1 VASPNRYQFI
11 DIPISS
17 FAGWD
22 RVRQIESVLSA
33 HDYGQFRNSAIL
45 VDAME
50 RDDRVSGVMATRV
63 GGLIAAPIEVK
74 PANDKRKAVRVAT
87 EVGGDD
93 DTTGILKHIAPDA
106 TMRALSSWGAYE
118 GIVVAEILWFGNGQD
133 RLSPAYRE
141 LPRLK
146 LWHPQFLYWDWSER
160 TFMLI
165 TGSGMVKLPR
175 IDVNPR
181 SDGKWFVW
189 APFGFQYGWLRAIVR
204 SIAFKYLM
212 RQWNYRDWARYN
224 EVYGKPIKAGLV
236 PAGAKP
242 EAKDRFEGDLVNMAD
257 DAVVILPQ
265 GKDPETSYDFKL
277 VEAKSRGYQT
287 FDDLKT
293 QLDKDIAVAVL
304 GQDLPS
310 ETGGGG
316 LGVSKGADI
325 RDHVRLDKRIED
337 AAIYDALREQVFTW
351 WALYNFGDADLAPRI
366 EAQVI
371 PEETETE
378 ENQGMLTLGNAVK
391 ALKDANPR
399 TDVIAI
405 YDRQGIPMLSEE
417 EMAAERDEA
426 ARNRPQLPPGG
437 AMPPGHGPPG
447 HGPPTGPPSSG
458 DHAPPS
464 AGESSAAA
472 GAHPDHLSA
481 ADTRLP
487 IRRREFA
494 GLPVAVE
501 NPAGTVRLWTDADGK
516 TVGSTKM
523 QFDYGYIEG
532 HVGSDGEDLDVYL
545 GPDETASNV
554 HVVHQLRAPKF
565 DVHDEDK
572 CFLGFASADDARAAY
587 VAHRNDGDRAIRG
600 MSVIP
605 LERFKEKLRRRTGQ
619 GPIRASVVDV
629 DITERAI
636 LAMLDR
642 AEGAITL
649 GAVRTRAGKRRAQT
663 YGDAVTDRAKRAA
676 ARELAPDL
684 AAVLSAI
691 HESGSPSDLR
701 RRLPG
706 LLRGMDP
713 AKISQ
718 ITERA
723 RILGNLG
730 GRLAARKMI
739 DR

>member
-1 VASPNRYQFI
+1 MASPNRNQFV

-22 RVRQIESVLSA
+22 RVRQIEAVLSA

-50 RDDRVSGVMATRV
+50 RDDRISGVMATRV
-63 GGLIAAPIEVK
+63 GGLMAAPVEVK
-74 PANDKRKAVRVAT
+74 PATDKRKAVRIAT

-93 DTTGILKHIAPDA
+93 DTTGILKHVAPDA

-118 GIVVAEILWFGNGQD
+118 GVVVAEILWFGNGQD

-146 LWHPQFLYWDWSER
+146 LWHPQFVYWDWSER
-160 TFMLI
+160 TFILI

-212 RQWNYRDWARYN
+212 RQWNYRDWGRYN
-224 EVYGKPIKAGLV
+224 EVYGKPIKKGKV
-236 PAGAKP
+236 PASAKP

-257 DAVVILPQ
+257 DAVVMLPQ
-265 GKDPETSYDFKL
+265 GKDPETSYDL
-277 VEAKSRGYQT
+277 ELLEAKSRGYQT
-287 FDDLKT
+287 FGDLKT
-293 QLDKDIAVAVL
+293 HLDKDIAIAVL

-310 ETGGGG
+310 EAGGGG

-325 RDHVRLDKRIED
+325 RDHVRLDKRVED

-351 WALYNFGDADLAPRI
+351 WALYNFGDAELAPRI

-399 TDVIAI
+399 TDVDAI
-405 YDRQGIPMLSEE
+405 YDRQGIPMLSDE
-417 EMAAERDEA
+417 EMAAKRAEA
-426 ARNRPQLPPGG
+426 EKSRPQLPPGG
-437 AMPPGHGPPG
+437 GGAPGHGPAALPPAPG
-447 HGPPTGPPSSG
+447 DHGPAAG
-458 DHAPPS
+458 DEAAH
-464 AGESSAAA
+464 AAA
-472 GAHPDHLSA
+472 DGPEHLSA
-481 ADTRLP
+481 ADARLP

-494 GLPVAVE
+494 GLPVAIE
-501 NPAGTVRLWTDADGK
+501 NPAGTVRLWTDANGK
-516 TVGSTKM
+516 TVGSTM
-523 QFDYGYIEG
+523 MYFDYGYIEG
-532 HVGSDGEDLDVYL
+532 HVGSDDEELDVYL
-545 GPDETASNV
+545 GPDETAPNV
-554 HVVHQLRAPKF
+554 HIVHQAKAPEFKM
-565 DVHDEDK
+565 HDEDK
-572 CFLGFASADDARAAY
+572 AFLGFASADDARAAY

-600 MSVIP
+600 MSSIP
-605 LERFKEKLRRRTGQ
+605 IERFKEKLRRRTGT
-619 GPIRASVVDV
+619 GPIRASIVAGAAEVHV
-629 DITERAI
+629 AERAI

-642 AEGAITL
+642 AENATTL
-649 GAVRTRAGKRRAQT
+649 GAVRTKKGKQRAKT
-663 YGDAVTDRAKRAA
+663 YGDAVADRAKRAA
-676 ARELAPDL
+676 AKALAPDL
-684 AAVLSAI
+684 EAVLSAI
-691 HESGSPSDLR
+691 SESSSPSDLR

-706 LLRGMDP
+706 ILRGMDP
-713 AKISQ
+713 AQ
-718 ITERA
+718 IAQVTERA

-739 DR
+739 EK